1 MKNVLSSA
9 VNVQFIYS
17 QINSLLASSDSSNA
31 VLAALHSCGGVATSA
46 ALQMQLGLSQPTVSR
61 ALAPLIRSGDVRALG
76 AARSRFYLLPRS
88 IDGVGREVPIMR
100 VDAHGRRLWLD
111 EADGVSQPHDGLPW
125 FLNDMKLQGFMGR
138 TFAHARSPKNTPRRG
153 DAQAFWREVQTFGQV
168 A

>member
-100 VDAHGRRLWLD
+100 VDAHGLITPF
-111 EADGVSQPHDGLPW
+111 AG
-125 FLNDMKLQGFMGR
+125 MGR
-138 TFAHARSPKNTPRRG
+138 AGGCGWTRPMASASRMTACPGF
-153 DAQAFWREVQTFGQV
+153 
-168 A
+168 